1 MAAGTAQ
8 KLTPILKIEK
18 LTDRVIRVLGCN
30 PGDFRLQGTNTYL
43 VGRGPKYDMQAF
55 IIYLLN
61 TVANISY
68 MFMYSSTDA
77 HCLVELQHYK
87 NTLVCQSEMLLPM
100 IILIVLIKMLMF

>member
-43 VGRGPKYDMQAF
+43 VGRGPKYDMQAI

-61 TVANISY
+61 TVPNISY
-68 MFMYSSTDA
+68 MYW
-77 HCLVELQHYK
+77 
-87 NTLVCQSEMLLPM
+87 
-100 IILIVLIKMLMF
+100 